1 VAFRGAGAGKAGP
14 QLTIGRAPILSGG
27 AMCEICRRSFIRGA
41 AALGMAGTTGLFSSP
56 LMAQARRGAA
66 GPSKLPARG
75 EFTIANAYVMTMDST
90 LGDIAGG
97 SVHVRNGEIVAVGKD
112 VKGGGQRIDG
122 AGMIVMPGLVET
134 HWHMWNTLFRSFAGD
149 RPEDGYFPTVA
160 RFGQQMSPDDIF
172 ASTRLSAAE
181 AINSGMTFVHSWCHN
196 VRSTA
201 HAEADIRALAEVGIR
216 ARHSCGWP
224 QGLPDTQ
231 SADQGP
237 IESLARDWKSWSN
250 EGLITLGMAWR
261 GQFRAGP
268 IKPEVYQPEFD
279 NARKLGLPITLHVA
293 SARKAANQIEPLYK
307 AKLMGKDVQLI
318 HALSASASEL
328 DMIKESGSAVSVSPG
343 SELRIG
349 YGYPQISE
357 MLAKGIPLGISVD
370 TSALTGSSNLFGV
383 LKLARDSE
391 NAKAESEFKMSARK
405 ALELG
410 TIEGARSMG
419 IDDKTGSLRPG
430 KRADLIAINPNAL
443 DMAVV
448 TDPAHLVLEATGA
461 ENVDTVVVDG
471 RILKRGGKLAALD
484 APQVIAAARGALAGV
499 RERTKWR

>member
-1 VAFRGAGAGKAGP
+1 
-14 QLTIGRAPILSGG
+14 
-27 AMCEICRRSFIRGA
+27 MCEVCRRSFIRGA
-41 AALGMAGTTGLFSSP
+41 AALGAAGATGLFSSS
-56 LMAQARRGAA
+56 LIAQERLGNTGSAR
-66 GPSKLPARG
+66 LPARG
-75 EFTIANAYVMTMDST
+75 EFTIANAYVMTMDGG
-90 LGDIAGG
+90 LGDIADG
-97 SVHVRNGEIVAVGKD
+97 SVHVRNGEIVAVGKA
-112 VKGGGQRIDG
+112 VSGGGDKIDG
-122 AGMIVMPGLVET
+122 TGMIVMPGLVET

-160 RFGQQMSPDDIF
+160 RFGQQMSPDDTF

-196 VRSTA
+196 VRSAA

-279 NARKLGLPITLHVA
+279 NARKLGLPITVHVA
-293 SARKAANQIEPLYK
+293 SARKAVNQIEPLYK

-318 HALSASASEL
+318 HTLSASAAEL
-328 DMIKESGSAVSVSPG
+328 DMIRESGAAVSVSPG

-357 MLAKGIPLGISVD
+357 MLAKGIPLGISID

-391 NAKAESEFKMSARK
+391 NAKVESEFKMTARK

-430 KRADLIAINPNAL
+430 KRADLIAISPNAL
-443 DMAVV
+443 NMAVV
-448 TDPAHLVLEATGA
+448 TDPAHLVLEATGP

-471 RILKRGGKLAALD
+471 RILKRGGKLTALD
-484 APQVIAAARGALAGV
+484 TPQVIAGARAALAGV

>member
-1 VAFRGAGAGKAGP
+1 
-14 QLTIGRAPILSGG
+14 
-27 AMCEICRRSFIRGA
+27 MCEVCRRSFIRGA
-41 AALGMAGTTGLFSSP
+41 AALGAAGATGLFSSS
-56 LMAQARRGAA
+56 LTAQERLGNTGSAR
-66 GPSKLPARG
+66 LPARG
-75 EFTIANAYVMTMDST
+75 EFTIANAYVMTMDSG
-90 LGDIAGG
+90 LGDIADG

-112 VKGGGQRIDG
+112 VGGGGDKIDG
-122 AGMIVMPGLVET
+122 TGMIVMPGLVET

-160 RFGQQMSPDDIF
+160 RFGQQMTPDDSF

-201 HAEADIRALAEVGIR
+201 HAEADIRALAETGIR

-279 NARKLGLPITLHVA
+279 NARKLGLPITVHVA
-293 SARKAANQIEPLYK
+293 SARKAVNQIEPLYK

-318 HALSASASEL
+318 HTLSASAAEL
-328 DMIKESGSAVSVSPG
+328 DMIRESGAAVSVSPG

-357 MLAKGIPLGISVD
+357 MLAKGIPLGISID

-391 NAKAESEFKMSARK
+391 NAKVESEFKMTARK

-430 KRADLIAINPNAL
+430 KRADLIAISPNAL
-443 DMAVV
+443 NMAVV
-448 TDPAHLVLEATGA
+448 TDPAHLVLEATTP

-471 RILKRGGKLAALD
+471 RILKRGGKLTALD
-484 APQVIAAARGALAGV
+484 TSQVIAGARAALAGV
-499 RERTKWR
+499 RERAKWR

>member
-1 VAFRGAGAGKAGP
+1 
-14 QLTIGRAPILSGG
+14 
-27 AMCEICRRSFIRGA
+27 MCELCRRRFIGGA
-41 AALGMAGTTGLFSSP
+41 AALGVAGAAGLFSSP
-56 LMAQARRGAA
+56 LMAQARRGDTGA
-66 GPSKLPARG
+66 SKLPARG
-75 EFTIANAYVMTMDST
+75 EFTIANAYVMTMEGA
-90 LGDIAGG
+90 LGDIPGG
-97 SVHVRNGEIVAVGKD
+97 SVHVRNGEIVGVGKD
-112 VKGGGQRIDG
+112 VKGGGQKIDG
-122 AGMIVMPGLVET
+122 TGMIVMPGLVET
-134 HWHMWNTLFRSFAGD
+134 HWHMWNTLYRSFSGD
-149 RPEDGYFPTVA
+149 KPEEGYFPTVA
-160 RFGQQMSPDDIF
+160 RFGQQMNADDVF
-172 ASTRLSAAE
+172 QSTRLAAAE
-181 AINSGMTFVHSWCHN
+181 AINSGTTFVHSWCHN

-231 SADQGP
+231 SADQAP

-268 IKPEVYQPEFD
+268 IKPEVYQPEVD
-279 NARKLGLPITLHVA
+279 NARKLGLPITVHVA
-293 SARKAANQIEPLYK
+293 SARKAVNQIEPLYNG
-307 AKLMGKDVQLI
+307 KLLGKDVQLI
-318 HALSASASEL
+318 HTLSASPAEL
-328 DMIKESGSAVSVSPG
+328 DMIKASGSAVSVSPG

-370 TSALTGSSNLFGV
+370 TSALVGSSNLFAV
-383 LKLARDSE
+383 LKLARDCE
-391 NAKAESEFKMSARK
+391 NAKAESEFKMPARK

-419 IDDKTGSLRPG
+419 MGDEIGSLAPG

-443 DMAVV
+443 NMAVV
-448 TDPAHLVLEATGA
+448 TDPAHVVLEATGS
-461 ENVDTVVVDG
+461 ENIDTVVVDG

-484 APQVIAAARGALAGV
+484 TPKVVAGARAALAGV

>member
-1 VAFRGAGAGKAGP
+1 
-14 QLTIGRAPILSGG
+14 
-27 AMCEICRRSFIRGA
+27 MCDVCRRSFMRGA
-41 AALGMAGTTGLFSSP
+41 AAFGAAGLFSSP
-56 LMAQARRGAA
+56 LMAQAGRDNTGVSR
-66 GPSKLPARG
+66 LPARG
-75 EFTIANAYVMTMDST
+75 EFTIANAYVMTMDSG
-90 LGDIAGG
+90 LGDIADG

-112 VKGGGQRIDG
+112 VNGGGEKIDG
-122 AGMIVMPGLVET
+122 TGMIVMPGLVET

-160 RFGQQMSPDDIF
+160 RFGQQMTPDDIF
-172 ASTRLSAAE
+172 QSTRLSAAE

-196 VRSTA
+196 ARSTA

-250 EGLITLGMAWR
+250 EGLITLGMGWR

-279 NARKLGLPITLHVA
+279 NARKLGLPITVHVA
-293 SARKAANQIEPLYK
+293 SARKAVNQIEPLYK

-318 HALSASASEL
+318 HTLSASPAEL
-328 DMIKESGSAVSVSPG
+328 DMIKESGAAVSVSPG

-391 NAKAESEFKMSARK
+391 NARVESEFKMTARK

-419 IDDKTGSLRPG
+419 IDDRVGSLKPG
-430 KRADLIAINPNAL
+430 KRADMIAINPNAL
-443 DMAVV
+443 NMAVV
-448 TDPAHLVLEATGA
+448 ADPAHLVLEAAGP
-461 ENVDTVVVDG
+461 ENVDTVVIDG

-484 APQVIAAARGALAGV
+484 TPTVIAGARAALAGV

>member
-1 VAFRGAGAGKAGP
+1 
-14 QLTIGRAPILSGG
+14 
-27 AMCEICRRSFIRGA
+27 MRGA
-41 AALGMAGTTGLFSSP
+41 AAFGAAGATGLLSSP
-56 LMAQARRGAA
+56 LMAQAVGDTGALR
-66 GPSKLPARG
+66 LPPRG
-75 EFTIANAYVMTMDST
+75 EFTIAGAHVMTMDGA

-112 VKGGGQRIDG
+112 IAGGGEKIDG
-122 AGMIVMPGLVET
+122 TGMIVMPGIVET
-134 HWHMWNTLFRSFAGD
+134 HWHMWNTIFRSFAGD
-149 RPEDGYFPTVA
+149 RLEEGYFPTVA

-172 ASTRLSAAE
+172 QSTRLSAAE

-201 HAEADIRALAEVGIR
+201 HAEADISALAEVGIR

-224 QGLPDTQ
+224 QGVPDTQ
-231 SADQGP
+231 SADQAP

-250 EGLITLGMAWR
+250 DGLITLGMAWR

-279 NARKLGLPITLHVA
+279 NARKLALPITVHVA
-293 SARKAANQIEPLYK
+293 SAHKAVNQIEPLYK

-318 HALSASASEL
+318 HTLSANAAEL
-328 DMIKESGSAVSVSPG
+328 DMIKESGCSVSVSPG

-349 YGYPQISE
+349 YGYPQIGE

-391 NAKAESEFKMSARK
+391 NAKAESEFKMTARK

-419 IDDKTGSLRPG
+419 LDDRIGSLTPG
-430 KRADLIAINPNAL
+430 KRADLIAISPNTL
-443 DMAVV
+443 NMAVV
-448 TDPAHLVLEATGA
+448 TDPAHLVLEATAA

-471 RILKRGGKLAALD
+471 RILKARGKLVAVD
-484 APQVIAAARGALAGV
+484 TPKVIAGARAALAGV

>member
-1 VAFRGAGAGKAGP
+1 
-14 QLTIGRAPILSGG
+14 
-27 AMCEICRRSFIRGA
+27 MCEVCRRHFIRGA
-41 AALGMAGTTGLFSSP
+41 AALGAAGATGLFSSS
-56 LMAQARRGAA
+56 LRAQERPGDAGTRR
-66 GPSKLPARG
+66 LPARG
-75 EFTIANAYVMTMDST
+75 EFTIANAYVMTMDAG

-97 SVHVRNGEIVAVGKD
+97 SVHVKNGEIVAVGKD
-112 VKGGGQRIDG
+112 VAGGGDTIDG
-122 AGMIVMPGLVET
+122 TGMIVMPGLVET

-160 RFGQQMSPDDIF
+160 RFGQQMSPDDIH

-196 VRSTA
+196 VRSPA
-201 HAEADIRALAEVGIR
+201 HAEADIRALAETGIR

-224 QGLPDTQ
+224 QGLPDTR

-237 IESLARDWKSWSN
+237 VESLAREWKNWSN
-250 EGLITLGMAWR
+250 EGLISLGVGLR

-268 IKPEVYQPEFD
+268 IQPEVYQPEFD
-279 NARKLGLPITLHVA
+279 NARRLGLPITVHVA
-293 SARKAANQIEPLYK
+293 SARKAVNQIEPLYK

-318 HALSASASEL
+318 HTLSASAAEL
-328 DMIKESGSAVSVSPG
+328 DMIRESGAAVSVSPG

-357 MLAKGIPLGISVD
+357 MLAKGIPLGISID
-370 TSALTGSSNLFGV
+370 SSALTGSSNLFGV

-391 NAKAESEFKMSARK
+391 NAKVESEFKMTARR

-430 KRADLIAINPNAL
+430 KRADLIAISPNAL
-443 DMAVV
+443 NMAVV
-448 TDPAHLVLEATGA
+448 TDPAHLALEATTP

-471 RILKRGGKLAALD
+471 RILKRGGKLTAID
-484 APQVIAAARGALAGV
+484 TSQVIAGARAALAGV

>member
-1 VAFRGAGAGKAGP
+1 
-14 QLTIGRAPILSGG
+14 
-27 AMCEICRRSFIRGA
+27 MCDVCRRSFMRGA
-41 AALGMAGTTGLFSSP
+41 VAFGAAGLFSSP
-56 LMAQARRGAA
+56 LMAQAGRDNTGA
-66 GPSKLPARG
+66 SKLPARG
-75 EFTIANAYVMTMDST
+75 EFTIANAYVMTMDSG
-90 LGDIAGG
+90 LGDIADG

-112 VKGGGQRIDG
+112 VNGGGEKIDG
-122 AGMIVMPGLVET
+122 TGMIVMPGLVET

-160 RFGQQMSPDDIF
+160 RFGQQMTPDDIF

-196 VRSTA
+196 ARSTA

-250 EGLITLGMAWR
+250 EGLITLGMGWR

-279 NARKLGLPITLHVA
+279 NARKLGLPITVHVA
-293 SARKAANQIEPLYK
+293 SARKAVNQIEPLYK

-318 HALSASASEL
+318 HTLSASPAEL
-328 DMIKESGSAVSVSPG
+328 DMIKESGAAVSVSPG

-391 NAKAESEFKMSARK
+391 NARVENEFKMTARK

-419 IDDKTGSLRPG
+419 IDDRVGSLKPG

-443 DMAVV
+443 NMAVV
-448 TDPAHLVLEATGA
+448 ADPAHLVLEAAGP
-461 ENVDTVVVDG
+461 ENVDTVVIDG
-471 RILKRGGKLAALD
+471 RILKRGGNLAALD
-484 APQVIAAARGALAGV
+484 TPTVIAGARAALAGV